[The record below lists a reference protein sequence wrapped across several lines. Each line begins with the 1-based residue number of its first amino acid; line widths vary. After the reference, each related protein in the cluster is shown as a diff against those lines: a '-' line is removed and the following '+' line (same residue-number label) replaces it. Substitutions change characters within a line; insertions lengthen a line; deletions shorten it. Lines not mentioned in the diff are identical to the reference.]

1 MTDEIDL
8 NWELIVIGGGPA
20 GMTAAM
26 YGARYGLKTML
37 LESRVLGGAQAT
49 SPGIEN
55 YPGFN
60 FIVGMD
66 LANRMKEQLKKCGA
80 EHKEITEVESIKI
93 LEDSGDF
100 ALETRRGEYI
110 AKAIV
115 IATGGGHRKL
125 GVPGEDEFTGRGV
138 SYCATCD
145 GPLFR
150 GKTLAVIGG
159 GNTAITEALYLSELA
174 GKVYVIHRRDALRAE
189 QAIQDM
195 LFKTDAEIVW
205 DHVVKEF
212 HGEQLISDILIQNVK
227 SGETRT
233 LEIDGVFVALG
244 SDPESKLVKPLDV
257 KMNKRGEIF
266 TDGEQK
272 TNVPGLFAAGDV
284 VDGMKQIVVA
294 AGQGAIAADSAYK
307 YIRKEKTGPR

>member
-1 MTDEIDL
+1 
-8 NWELIVIGGGPA
+8 
-20 GMTAAM
+20 
-26 YGARYGLKTML
+26 
-37 LESRVLGGAQAT
+37 
-49 SPGIEN
+49 
-55 YPGFN
+55 
-60 FIVGMD
+60 
-66 LANRMKEQLKKCGA
+66 MK
-80 EHKEITEVESIKI
+80 SIRI

-100 ALETRRGEYI
+100 ALETRRGEYV

-138 SYCATCD
+138 SFCATCD

-150 GKTLAVIGG
+150 GKTLAFIGG
-159 GNTAITEALYLSELA
+159 GNTAVTEALYLSELA
-174 GKVYVIHRRDALRAE
+174 GKIYVIHRRDALRAE
-189 QAIQDM
+189 QAVQDM
-195 LFKTDAEIVW
+195 LFRTDTEILW
-205 DHVVKEF
+205 DHIVKEF
-212 HGEQLISDILIQNVK
+212 HVEQLISNILIENVK
-227 SGETRT
+227 SGKKRT

-244 SDPESKLVKPLDV
+244 SDPESKLVKPLEV

-266 TDGEQK
+266 ADGKQK

>member
-60 FIVGMD
+60 FIIGMD
-66 LANRMKEQLKKCGA
+66 LANKMKEQLKKCGA
-80 EHKEITEVESIKI
+80 QYKEITEVKSIKI

-115 IATGGGHRKL
+115 VATGGGHRKL
-125 GVPGEDEFTGRGV
+125 DVPGEDEFTGRGV
-138 SYCATCD
+138 SFCATCD

-189 QAIQDM
+189 QAVQDM
-195 LFKTDAEIVW
+195 LFRTDAEIVW

-212 HGEQLISDILIQNVK
+212 HGEQLISDILIENVK
-227 SGETRT
+227 SGET
-233 LEIDGVFVALG
+233 
-244 SDPESKLVKPLDV
+244 LVKPLEV

-272 TNVPGLFAAGDV
+272 TNVQGLFAAGDV

>member
-20 GMTAAM
+20 GMTSAM

-66 LANRMKEQLKKCGA
+66 LANKMKEQLKKCGA
-80 EHKEITEVESIKI
+80 EYKEITEVKSIKI

-100 ALETRRGEYI
+100 TLETRRGEYI

-159 GNTAITEALYLSELA
+159 GNTAVTEALYLSELA

-189 QAIQDM
+189 QAVQDM
-195 LFKTDAEIVW
+195 LFRTDAEIVW

-212 HGEQLISDILIQNVK
+212 HGEQLISDILIENVK

-244 SDPESKLVKPLDV
+244 SDPESKLVKSLEV

-272 TNVPGLFAAGDV
+272 TNVPGLLAAGDV

>member
-37 LESRVLGGAQAT
+37 LESKVLGGAQAT

-66 LANRMKEQLKKCGA
+66 LANKMKEQLKKCGA
-80 EHKEITEVESIKI
+80 EYKEITEVKSIRI

-138 SYCATCD
+138 SFCATCD

-159 GNTAITEALYLSELA
+159 GNTAVTEALYLSELA
-174 GKVYVIHRRDALRAE
+174 GKIYVIHRRDALRAE
-189 QAIQDM
+189 QAVQDM
-195 LFKTDAEIVW
+195 LFRTDAEILW
-205 DHVVKEF
+205 DHIVKEF
-212 HGEQLISDILIQNVK
+212 HGEQLISNILIENVK

-233 LEIDGVFVALG
+233 
-244 SDPESKLVKPLDV
+244 
-257 KMNKRGEIF
+257 
-266 TDGEQK
+266 
-272 TNVPGLFAAGDV
+272 
-284 VDGMKQIVVA
+284 
-294 AGQGAIAADSAYK
+294 
-307 YIRKEKTGPR
+307 